1 MRARVDVRPR
11 GRTIHTERRRAAA
24 LGIGMRS
31 GNVSGWYARLDR
43 ECPSRLEQI
52 DTWLSAWEEALRQG
66 QPVAAM
72 LPSHWPTLPA
82 SLLTDPG
89 HVFDHLLCRH
99 DAENDG
105 RSPRGAHP
113 TPTRLADAVIAAE
126 LKQDISPSSVNG
138 NSKPN
143 VSLDALPPGFLMHLD
158 QLNLEDNE
166 GTEVEIDEETEA
178 EIAAGIRTRSGIPL
192 PFADPAVGGGLFPAR
207 LIRWH
212 AGASSEF
219 NADDRLAD
227 TRSLLSTMQLCDV
240 CDVAVAAT
248 LRRLHLTLVRH
259 GLAALDDDPEPG
271 MMARSEVEEILGGV
285 LCIVDTLRGEWPWTD
300 EPRLL
305 ITNPPW
311 LRIKDRFR
319 GHPEGSRMRKELGA
333 ELRGLR
339 EEDGTLRFSTL
350 RGNVNL
356 YRLFLERSMQLVR
369 PGGRIR
375 MIVPDSLLREQSSA
389 PLRNLLVSKHEWT
402 SIWSFPES
410 ARLFAGVTQGVLVLG
425 LTVGGETQEMISYG
439 PAESSDLCAVRGLE
453 PSVPRLS
460 LDRGRWERWSRSDWS
475 VPRLPADRYERERL
489 LKVIDELAE
498 LPRLSEKGHWLA
510 GEDERVRVRVGEIDQ
525 TNWSADIK
533 PWRKGSR
540 GAPFV
545 RGIHFR
551 NDESKV
557 WLQHPAF
564 DSSIQ
569 STAPERKQAKWCGP
583 LHPAEHPR
591 LACQAIVNAQQ
602 TRRLRWIVLPAR
614 CVLGNSVNHL
624 QIPEDVLNLLTDEFG
639 GLQQALEW
647 LCELL
652 NSERLDAWAR
662 AWAAN
667 NNVNNYELE
676 LLPLPPVQMQLPSSL
691 A

>member
-1 MRARVDVRPR
+1 MRARVDVHPR

-212 AGASSEF
+212 AEASSEF

>member
-1 MRARVDVRPR
+1 
-11 GRTIHTERRRAAA
+11 
-24 LGIGMRS
+24 MRS

-212 AGASSEF
+212 AEASSEF

>member
-1 MRARVDVRPR
+1 
-11 GRTIHTERRRAAA
+11 
-24 LGIGMRS
+24 MRS

-43 ECPSRLEQI
+43 ECPARLEQI
-52 DTWLSAWEEALRQG
+52 DTWLTAWEKALRQG

-72 LPSHWPTLPA
+72 LPPHWPTLPA

-99 DAENDG
+99 DAESDG

-126 LKQDISPSSVNG
+126 LRQDISPNSVNG
-138 NSKPN
+138 NHKPN

-158 QLNLEDNE
+158 KLNLRDDE
-166 GTEVEIDEETEA
+166 GADVEVDEETEA

-212 AGASSEF
+212 AEASSEF
-219 NADDRLAD
+219 DADERLDD
-227 TRSLLSTMQLCDV
+227 TRALLSKMQLYDV
-240 CDVAVAAT
+240 CGVAITAT

-259 GLAALDDDPEPG
+259 GLASLDDNPEPG
-271 MMARSEVEEILGGV
+271 MMARSEVEEILAGV
-285 LCIVDTLRGEWPWTD
+285 LCMGDTLRGDWPWEE

-319 GHPEGSRMRKELGA
+319 GHPAGSRMRKELGA

-339 EEDGTLRFSTL
+339 EEDGALRFSTL

-356 YRLFLERSMQLVR
+356 YRLFLERSLQLVR
-369 PGGRIR
+369 AGGRIR

-389 PLRNLLVSKHEWT
+389 PLRNLLVAEHEWT

-439 PAESSDLCAVRGLE
+439 PAGSDDLCNVRGLD
-453 PSVPRLS
+453 PSVPRLV
-460 LDRGRWERWSRSDWS
+460 LDRERWERWSRADWS
-475 VPRLPADRYERERL
+475 VPRLPADRFERDRL
-489 LKVIDELAE
+489 LKTIDELAE
-498 LPRLSEKGHWLA
+498 LPRLAEEGHWLA
-510 GEDERVRVRVGEIDQ
+510 GESQRVRVRVGEIDQ

-551 NDESKV
+551 NDESNV

-564 DSSIQ
+564 DSTIP

-583 LHPAEHPR
+583 LKPADQPR

-624 QIPEDVLNLLTDEFG
+624 QIPDDILSLLTAEFG
-639 GLQQALEW
+639 GLDEALGW

-652 NSERLDAWAR
+652 NSEKLDAWAR

-676 LLPLPPVQMQLPSSL
+676 LLPLPPVQMQVPSNL